1 MSRKLVTIREISNI
15 QPIPDADAIEVATVG
30 GWKVV
35 VKKGEFQIG
44 DLGLYFEVDSFL
56 PETDERFQFLM
67 KSGVRTFEGERGH
80 VLRTARLRKQLSQGL
95 ILPLQLFPE
104 INASSALQTPEGI
117 QFLKEQDFTDSV
129 GIKKWEPAI
138 DPSMVGQVKGSF
150 PSFIRKTDQ
159 ERCQNLVEEIFNTD
173 GALDEKYEVSLK
185 MDGSSVTFYHNEGNV
200 GVCSRNLEL
209 KINEANASNTLVRTF
224 IDSGLC
230 DNLPKLGNY
239 AIQGELMGPKIQGN
253 REGLRA
259 PTFYVF
265 DIQNLDTG
273 EYLGTKDRSNLLDKL
288 SKLGVTLK
296 HVPIYFNFVS
306 LRELKISNVDE
317 LLAYAE
323 GPSLVHAV
331 REGLVFKR
339 ADGQFSFKSISN
351 EYLLK
356 KKE

>member
-1 MSRKLVTIREISNI
+1 MSRKLVTIRTISNI
-15 QPIPDADAIEVATVG
+15 QPIPEADAIEVLTIE

-35 VKKGEFQIG
+35 SKKGEFKIG
-44 DLGLYFEVDSFL
+44 DECVYFEVDSFL
-56 PETDERFQFLM
+56 PETDERFAFLM

-80 VLRTARLRKQLSQGL
+80 VLRTVRLRKQLSQGL
-95 ILPLQLFPE
+95 ALPLNVFPE
-104 INASSALQTPEGI
+104 INLNAIHDLTDIRQM
-117 QFLKEQDFTDSV
+117 DFSDTLGV
-129 GIKKWEPAI
+129 KKWEPAI
-138 DPSMVGQVKGSF
+138 DPSMAGQVKGAF
-150 PSFIRKTDQ
+150 PAFIRKTDQ
-159 ERCQNLVEEIFNTD
+159 ERCQNLVEEIFNSD
-173 GALDEKYEVSLK
+173 GALDEKFEVSLK
-185 MDGSSVTFYHNEGNV
+185 MDGSSVTFYHIEGNV

-209 KINEANASNTLVRTF
+209 KINAENGGNTLVRTF
-224 IDSGLC
+224 IDSGLSTH
-230 DNLPKLGNY
+230 LPTLGNY

-253 REGLRA
+253 REGLRE

-273 EYLGTKDRSNLLDKL
+273 EYLGTVDRNNLLGKL
-288 SKLGVTLK
+288 NKLGVNLK

-306 LRELKISNVDE
+306 LRELKITNVDE

-323 GPSLVHAV
+323 GPSLTHPV

>member
-56 PETDERFQFLM
+56 PETDERFAFLM

-104 INASSALQTPEGI
+104 INVGGALSSPEGI
-117 QFLKEQDFTDSV
+117 LFVKEQDFTDAV
-129 GIKKWEPAI
+129 NIKKWEPAI
-138 DPSMVGQVKGSF
+138 DPSMAGQVKGAF
-150 PSFIRKTDQ
+150 PAFIRKTDQ

-185 MDGSSVTFYHNEGNV
+185 MDGSSVTFYSNEGHI

-209 KINEANASNTLVRTF
+209 KINEENAGNTLVRTF
-224 IDSGLC
+224 IDSGLSTH
-230 DNLPKLGNY
+230 LPTLGNY
-239 AIQGELMGPKIQGN
+239 AIQGKLMGPKIQGN
-253 REGLRA
+253 REGLKE

-273 EYLGTKDRSNLLDKL
+273 EYLGTNNRNDLLLRL
-288 SKLGVTLK
+288 SELGVKLR
-296 HVPIYFNFVS
+296 HVPVYFNFVS

-323 GPSLVHAV
+323 GPSLVHPV